1 MGSLQRAEH
10 AVTGQGLLE
19 FAATKLRSSVG
30 VEHSAE
36 VIRQGGMERTD
47 SSGDGLAG
55 TQDDVEAARVLA
67 VHRLEARFG
76 VPLLEFL
83 GRVDTALG

>member
-1 MGSLQRAEH
+1 MPERC
-10 AVTGQGLLE
+10 VTRPQCP
-19 FAATKLRSSVG
+19 V
-30 VEHSAE
+30 E
-36 VIRQGGMERTD
+36 VIRPDGQAGPYQTAGVARPDESGRAAWNGPD
-47 SSGDGLAG
+47 SRGDGLAG

-76 VPLLEFL
+76 VPLLELL